1 MTRFPVPG
9 PVVVVVVS
17 VLLSALFDFE
27 GHGIAVVGDIPAGLP
42 ALTLPRL
49 AGLPLDTILLGA
61 AAIFL
66 VSFGAGIV
74 TARSFGA
81 QAGYAGRP
89 EPRADRLRRRQ
100 PRRRA
105 VRRLPG
111 HRLGLAHRGQP
122 DASAAARRLA
132 GIVAAA
138 TLVATLLFLGP
149 ALAHP
154 ADPGARRHPRRDG
167 ARA

>member
-1 MTRFPVPG
+1 MGPRSLLAVAMFALLQGVRLIRFPVPG
-9 PVVVVVVS
+9 PVLVVLVRS
-17 VLLSALFDFE
+17 LLSALFDFA

-81 QAGYAGRP
+81 QAATRSIRTANSP
-89 EPRADRLRRRQ
+89 
-100 PRRRA
+100 
-105 VRRLPG
+105 
-111 HRLGLAHRGQP
+111 
-122 DASAAARRLA
+122 ASAPP
-132 GIVAAA
+132 
-138 TLVATLLFLGP
+138 TSP
-149 ALAHP
+149 
-154 ADPGARRHPRRDG
+154 PGCSAPSRSRPPTRAPRST
-167 ARA
+167 